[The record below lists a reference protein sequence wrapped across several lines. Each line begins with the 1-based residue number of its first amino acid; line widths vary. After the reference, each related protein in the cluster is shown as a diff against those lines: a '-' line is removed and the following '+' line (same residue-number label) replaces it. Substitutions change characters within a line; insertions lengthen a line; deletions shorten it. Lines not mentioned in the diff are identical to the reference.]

1 MFLIHFFTPVL
12 HMPSKD
18 GSSFEVG
25 ERKTAGQ
32 IFLYFEKR
40 TICRNGLSR
49 NESSFEVLLAR
60 AIRAISSSG
69 HKKPGLYIARAIAL
83 LINDLLHERGA
94 TSDRGRYEQ

>member
-1 MFLIHFFTPVL
+1 MVQVSRAPIE
-12 HMPSKD
+12 D

-49 NESSFEVLLAR
+49 NESSFEILVAR
-60 AIRAISSSG
+60 AIRDTNS
-69 HKKPGLYIARAIAL
+69 PDY
-83 LINDLLHERGA
+83 
-94 TSDRGRYEQ
+94 T